1 MRYLL
6 FFILF
11 LFIGKLYSTH
21 NRGGE
26 ITYRHVGG
34 NTYEFTI
41 TTCTK
46 SSAPADRPE
55 LFIDWGD
62 GTNQD
67 TVPRTQIINSP
78 GFDAQMNLYIVNHT
92 FAGSGTFS
100 ISVEDPNRNGGIVN
114 IGNGNSD
121 QQTFCIASEIV
132 ISPFLGINNSVQ
144 FADCPCPAEA
154 CAGSKYCY
162 NSQAYDPDG
171 DSLSYELVPPLGVGC
186 NAMSIPLVY
195 QYPDAYGGVLSI
207 DPITGTL
214 CWDAPS
220 IIGEFNVAIVITE
233 WRNGIK
239 VGSVLRDMQIT
250 VFGSCTN
257 DPPEI
262 IKPNDTCIVAG
273 DQLTFTVY
281 ATDPN
286 TGDVITLEA
295 SGAPF
300 QLATNNAT
308 YTDNQAVAPD
318 SADGTFTWQTTCN
331 HIRSA
336 PYELY
341 FTATDDGTPV
351 QLSDFEKVNV
361 TVKAPAPTGLIA
373 TPSSGVVDL
382 IWDASSCSNAT
393 GYRIYRK
400 KGSTIIGNDC
410 CNQASPQ
417 SLGFTFIGE
426 TNNLLDTTFKDTS
439 QLAIGEEYC
448 YVITAIFPINVE
460 SCISDESCT
469 TLIKDVPVITHV
481 SVNSTNITTGS
492 DTIMW
497 SKPTEIDTVVAYPP
511 PYLYKVFQSNGFGIP
526 NTLVYTSPLYTQLSL
541 SDTIF
546 VHQNINTESQANS
559 YRVQMLHVVGT
570 DTIIIGNTNIA
581 SSIYLSLTPNDNQI
595 GLSWQENVPWTNNL
609 YYIYKGTSIGGTFTL
624 IDSTTTLNYTD
635 TGLINGQTY
644 CYKVRSRGT
653 YTDPSII
660 TPLLNWSQEACAAPI
675 DLTPP
680 CPPVLSIEDSCG
692 SELNL
697 LSWTNPN
704 NSCADDVTRYRIYY
718 AETPDDSYQL
728 LAEIG
733 LDTDTS
739 YLDVANI
746 NKTGCY
752 YVTALDSI
760 IYNNESVPSNIVCID
775 NCPIY
780 FLPNVFSP
788 NGDGMNDLF
797 IPLNPYRYV
806 DSIDLTIYNRWG
818 NVLFTTNDPDI
829 NWDGTVAG
837 SGNIVS
843 EGVYYFICKVYTI
856 RLNGIEE
863 TELKGSFQVF
873 TD

>member
-1 MRYLL
+1 MA
-6 FFILF
+6 
-11 LFIGKLYSTH
+11 TH

-26 ITYRHVGG
+26 ITYLHIGG
-34 NTYEFTI
+34 NTYQFTI

-62 GTNQD
+62 GTTQD

-78 GFDAQMNLYIVNHT
+78 GFDAQKNLYIINHT
-92 FAGSGTFS
+92 FAGSGTFT
-100 ISVEDPNRNGGIVN
+100 ITVEDPNRNGGIVN

-144 FADCPCPAEA
+144 FDDCPCPAEA

-171 DSLSYELVPPLGVGC
+171 DSLSFELVPPLGVGC
-186 NAMSIPLVY
+186 NAMIIPLTY
-195 QYPDAYGGVLSI
+195 QYPDDFGGVLSI
-207 DPITGTL
+207 DPVTGTL

-220 IIGEFNVAIVITE
+220 IVGEFNVAIVVTE

-250 VFGSCTN
+250 VFGTCNN

-262 IKPNDTCIVAG
+262 IKPNDTCIIAG
-273 DQLTFTVY
+273 DELSFTVY

-300 QLATNNAT
+300 QLPSNNAT
-308 YTDNQAVAPD
+308 YTSNQATSPD
-318 SADGTFTWQTTCN
+318 SASATFNWQTTCD
-331 HIRSA
+331 HIRST

-341 FTATDDGTPV
+341 FTATDDAIPV
-351 QLSDFEKVNV
+351 QLSDFDRVNV
-361 TVKAPAPTGLIA
+361 TVKAPAPTGLTA
-373 TPSSGVVDL
+373 TPATGIVNLLWNSSP
-382 IWDASSCSNAT
+382 CTNAT

-400 KGSTIIGNDC
+400 KGTTAIGNDC
-410 CNQASPQ
+410 CNQSSAED
-417 SLGFTFIGE
+417 LGYELIGE
-426 TNNLLDTTFKDTS
+426 TNDVLDTMFTDTS

-448 YVITAIFPINVE
+448 YVITAVFPIDVE
-460 SCISDESCT
+460 SCLSNEACT
-469 TLIKDVPVITHV
+469 ILIKDVPVITHV
-481 SVNSTNITTGS
+481 SVNSTDISTGS
-492 DTIMW
+492 DSIMW
-497 SKPTEIDTVVAYPP
+497 SKPTELDTLVAFPP
-511 PYLYKVFQSNGFGIP
+511 PYFYRVFQGNGTSNP
-526 NTLVYTSPLYTQLSL
+526 TNLVYTSPLFSQLSL

-546 VHQNINTESQANS
+546 VHQSINTETQANT
-559 YRVQMLHVVGT
+559 YRVQMLNVVGS
-570 DTIIIGNTNIA
+570 DTNVIGNTNNA
-581 SSIYLSLTPNDNQI
+581 TSIFLSLQPNDNEI
-595 GLSWQENVPWTNNL
+595 SLSWQESVPWTNNL
-609 YYIYKGTSIGGTFTL
+609 YYIYKGTAIGGVFTL
-624 IDSTTTLNYTD
+624 IDSTVNLTYTD
-635 TGLINGQTY
+635 TGLTNGQTY
-644 CYKVRSRGT
+644 CYKIRSRGT

-680 CPPVLSIEDSCG
+680 CPPVLSIDDSCG

-704 NSCADDVTRYRIYY
+704 NTCADDVTRYNIYY
-718 AETPDDSYQL
+718 SETPDGSFSL
-728 LAEIG
+728 LTEISSS
-733 LDTDTS
+733 TDTS
-739 YLDVANI
+739 YLDALNL

-760 IYNNESVPSNIVCID
+760 IYNNESLPSNVVCID

-788 NGDGMNDLF
+788 NGDGLNDFF
-797 IPLNPYRYV
+797 IPIAPYRYV

-818 NVLFTTNDPDI
+818 NVIFTSNDPAI
-829 NWDGTVAG
+829 NWDGTVNG
-837 SGNIVS
+837 QVIS
-843 EGVYYFICKVYTI
+843 EGVYYYICKVYTI
-856 RLNGIEE
+856 RLEGVEE
-863 TELKGSFQVF
+863 TELKGAIQVF
-873 TD
+873 TN